1 MVGDPMESGT
11 LVGAL
16 ISKEHLA
23 KVKGY
28 IKLARDEG
36 CKIAYEANLKLP
48 ERNQQV
54 SYPGILGNAIRSPL
68 CGIELIR
75 HRL

>member
-1 MVGDPMESGT
+1 MVGDPMDSGT
-11 LVGAL
+11 KVGAL

-36 CKIAYEANLKLP
+36 CKIAYEADINLP
-48 ERNQQV
+48 ERNRQV
-54 SYPGILGNAIRSPL
+54 SHPGISLLQYARNVQ
-68 CGIELIR
+68 CY
-75 HRL
+75 